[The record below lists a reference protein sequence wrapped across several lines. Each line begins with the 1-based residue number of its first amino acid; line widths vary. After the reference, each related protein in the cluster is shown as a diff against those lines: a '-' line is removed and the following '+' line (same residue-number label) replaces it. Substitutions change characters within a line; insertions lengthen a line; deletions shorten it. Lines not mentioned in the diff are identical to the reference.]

1 MVGSGSTGCGVMK
14 TAIRLGMIC
23 AMAVAFASPAL
34 ACSILP
40 PPPAPTPAPGTS
52 EADAFALQAAWSQAH
67 GLKYDQ
73 ETRDRA
79 MKQQVRLYDESVSIV
94 IARHV
99 REDVTSGAPK
109 EFDFMNG
116 LRMAVVKPLRWVKG
130 SGDLA
135 EINIASP
142 GMLPPCAQMT
152 GHDAIYGKPGDVFL
166 VYLTGGDQPGVME
179 AYSLDRIIEPRT
191 IEALTKSPE

>member
-1 MVGSGSTGCGVMK
+1 
-14 TAIRLGMIC
+14 MIS
-23 AMAVAFASPAL
+23 AMAFAFASPAL

-40 PPPAPTPAPGTS
+40 PPPPPTPAAGTPQ
-52 EADAFALQAAWSQAH
+52 ADVDALAMAWSKAH
-67 GLKYDQ
+67 GLKYGE

-79 MKQQVRLYDESVSIV
+79 MKQQVRLYDEAASIV

-116 LRMAVVKPLRWVKG
+116 LRMAVVKPVRWVKG

-152 GHDAIYGKPGDVFL
+152 GHDAIYGRPGDVFL
-166 VYLTGGDQPGVME
+166 VYLTGDAQLGVME

-191 IEALTKSPE
+191 IAALTKTPE